1 MNSSL
6 VFFLIITH
14 LNPTLG
20 YIKYDTGY
28 FKQMDY
34 RVAGFACMNSFSK
47 SYTIAFSGTFLN
59 IPQVFLI
66 LDDFDLHWGTQEY
79 QLSITSITLTNFDVF
94 IKCIA
99 EEVYIMFIRW
109 YAIDDNRIQVINS
122 FNLADPPTSK
132 IFNHQLPNAV
142 SAIVSPISLSLIGQL
157 DFVSSVSQL
166 TSTTVTISISYV
178 AGKFENLKQLGYQI
192 ILGSNEML
200 NIIETKVITQIYNSG
215 EFARQKNSWLLVPV
229 VGLQYSI
236 LNQTI
241 RIRKVFT
248 YTTTTA
254 SFSFTETIMCPNTF
268 QIVWMTY
275 ITYKAMECQG
285 MRISSKFNCEASA
298 RGPFYIQIEETN
310 QIFNSIGVFST
321 TISSIYT
328 SLQINIIAKCQ
339 NDKNMSS
346 KFHKCNSCTSD
357 QQTYFFNH
365 YCIPNINQIS
375 YFTRFNIVESVNQ
388 QLSITITDTSCLIA
402 QVFDNLVISNTNI
415 VDVKLVQF

>member
-1 MNSSL
+1 MSSTL
-6 VFFLIITH
+6 VFILIIT
-14 LNPTLG
+14 LFNPTLA
-20 YIKYDTGY
+20 YIKYDSGY
-28 FKQMDY
+28 FTQMDY
-34 RVAGFACMNSFSK
+34 RVDGFDCLNSFSK
-47 SYTIAFSGTFLN
+47 SYTIPFTGNFQN

-66 LDDFDLHWGTQEY
+66 LEIIDMHWGSSEFQM
-79 QLSITSITLTNFDVF
+79 SITSITLINFDVF
-94 IKCIA
+94 IKCTTQEIFT
-99 EEVYIMFIRW
+99 VCFTW

-132 IFNHQLPNAV
+132 IFNHQLSNAV

-157 DFVSSVSQL
+157 DFVASVSQL
-166 TSTTVTISISYV
+166 TSATVTISISYV

-192 ILGSNEML
+192 ILGTDQML
-200 NIIETKVITQIYNSG
+200 NIIETKVITSIYTSG

-236 LNQTI
+236 TVYNLKITKSYTQTI
-241 RIRKVFT
+241 S
-248 YTTTTA
+248 TA
-254 SFSFTETIMCPNTF
+254 SFSVFEGTMCPNTF
-268 QIVWMTY
+268 QKVWLAY
-275 ITYKAMECQG
+275 ILYRAMECQG
-285 MRISSKFNCEASA
+285 MRISSKFDCEASA

-346 KFHKCNSCTSD
+346 KFHKCNSCASN
-357 QQTYFFNH
+357 QKTYLLNH

-388 QLSITITDTSCLIA
+388 QLSITITDTSCLIEQLLDNS
-402 QVFDNLVISNTNI
+402 QVPIVNI
-415 VDVKLVQF
+415 VDVQLVQF